1 MSREIPQGI
10 EVLVLKAAIDPEFKQ
25 LLLERRIAAA
35 DSIGLELSPA
45 EAAMLAAVP
54 RQHLEAIVGQT
65 TVPQEHRRAFL
76 GQAAA
81 AMVAALSVL
90 GSGSAVSYGFGKGGM
105 RADDPTP
112 VPGIGIGGIQPDRP
126 SEKPNQA
133 DNLEERVIGIVAKQ
147 LKADKDD
154 VTRDKALVQ
163 DLQAKPA
170 DLVRLKKAL
179 EKEFGLKIPGEAFK
193 KLRTVGQIIDYVRK
207 APDKKVKPE
216 RPAPA
221 GTFGNRPDT
230 PPGAFGGVR
239 P

>member
-35 DSIGLELSPA
+35 DAIGLELSPA

-90 GSGSAVSYGFGKGGM
+90 GNGSAVSYGFGRGGM
-105 RADDPTP
+105 RADNPDTP
-112 VPGIGIGGIQPDRP
+112 PVGIGGIQPDRP

-133 DNLEERVIGIVAKQ
+133 DNVEERVIGIVAQQ
-147 LKADKDD
+147 LKVDKDD

-170 DLVRLKKAL
+170 DLVRLKKVL
-179 EKEFGLKIPGEAFK
+179 EKELGLKIPGEAFK